1 MNAFRGFVAV
11 ILAAA
16 AGCTVSPAPQRAPTE
31 SAPVPVSSNVAGEW
45 TLTVESPMGRDDVRA
60 RFIQNGDQLTGTL
73 INAGQEIPAAGTV
86 NGNLVSFGISL
97 EVRGQPLQLDYAGTI
112 EGDSMS
118 GTVQFGP
125 IGSGKFSGKRS
136 AALTE

>member
-1 MNAFRGFVAV
+1 MKAFRGFVLFV
-11 ILAAA
+11 FAAG
-16 AGCTVSPAPQRAPTE
+16 AGCTTGLAPQRAPIE
-31 SAPVPVSSNVAGEW
+31 PVPAPVYPNVAGEW

-60 RFIQNGDQLTGTL
+60 RFIQDGDRLTGTL
-73 INAGQEIPAAGTV
+73 INAGEEIPAVGTV
-86 NGNLVSFGISL
+86 DGNSVNFGISL

-125 IGSGKFSGKRS
+125 IGSGKFSGTRS